1 MRWSRYFPSAWV
13 RRGVVAALLAV
24 TVLPGTALAHGF
36 GSRYEL
42 SLPKWLFVTGG
53 AGVVLV
59 SFVVVS
65 VFAGREEGAFDYTA
79 RPLDETPLGPLLS
92 TGMVQAARAAAVV
105 LLVVG
110 VIAGLVGPAEF
121 NENLLTNLV
130 WVGWWVGYTFS
141 VIFLGNTWPVLNPWT
156 TIYDWTTSLLDRD
169 PTAHREYTWGHLP
182 AVVLFVAFA
191 WLEIV
196 GPISRNPRVMAGLVV
211 VYSVYLWGGMVVYGP
226 EPWLANADPFTRLYA
241 YLGKFAPLSPADG
254 GEARMYGVG
263 LVAHDDALHRTGA
276 LVFLVAVLYSVT
288 FDGFLATPEWRDLV
302 LSVPRLPVQFATTTL
317 LMLLMLA
324 VFVGV
329 YVAFGEVMRVAA
341 DSTLTGGYLARR
353 FALSLLPIAIVYQ
366 VAHFYT
372 FLLVQGQFL
381 VLALADP
388 FGLGWNLL
396 GIGGFA
402 PSSQVPFLSVQF
414 VWQSQVL
421 LIVLGH
427 VVAVWVAHHVALDV
441 FEDRRRAIKSQVPM
455 MVLMILYTMLSLWI
469 LTRPV
474 VEPPLV

>member
-1 MRWSRYFPSAWV
+1 MRSWSR
-13 RRGVVAALLAV
+13 ALLAV
-24 TVLPGTALAHGF
+24 VVAAGVVPGTALAHGF

-42 SLPKWLFVTGG
+42 SLPKWLFIAGG

-65 VFAGREEGAFDYTA
+65 VFAGREEGGFAYSS
-79 RPLDETPLGPLLS
+79 RRIVETPLRPLLS
-92 TGMVQAARAAAVV
+92 TWLVRSVRAAAVV
-105 LLVVG
+105 LLFVG
-110 VIAGLVGPAEF
+110 VAAGLVGPVDF

-130 WVGWWVGYTFS
+130 WVGWWVGYTFT
-141 VIFLGNTWPVLNPWT
+141 VIFVGNTWPALNPWKNVYEW
-156 TIYDWTTSLLDRD
+156 ITSVLGRDLSLDR
-169 PTAHREYTWGHLP
+169 EYAWGHVP
-182 AVVLFVAFA
+182 ATVLFVGFA

-196 GPISRNPRVMAGLVV
+196 GPVSQDPRWMAGLVLA
-211 VYSVYLWGGMVVYGP
+211 YSVYVWVGMVVFGP
-226 EPWLANADPFTRLYA
+226 ATWLRNADPFTRLYA
-241 YLGKFAPLSPADG
+241 YLGKFAPLSPVRG

-263 LVAHDDALHRTGA
+263 LVEHDDALHESGA
-276 LVFLVAVLYSVT
+276 LVFLITVLYTVT
-288 FDGFLATPEWRDLV
+288 FDGFLATPEWRSLA
-302 LSVPRLPVQFATTTL
+302 LSAPRAPVDYGTTTV
-317 LMLLMLA
+317 LMLSGLG
-324 VFVGV
+324 VFVGA
-329 YVAFGEVMRVAA
+329 YLAFGWGVRAA
-341 DSTLTGGYLARR
+341 AGSAMSGGYLARR

-372 FLLVQGQFL
+372 FLLIQGQFL

-396 GIGGFA
+396 GVGGFE

-421 LIVLGH
+421 LILLGH
-427 VVAVWVAHHVALDV
+427 VVAVWVAHHIALEV
-441 FEDRRRAIKSQVPM
+441 FEDRRRTIRSQLPM
-455 MVLMILYTMLSLWI
+455 MGLMILYTMLSLWI